1 MCQAPPDQRK
11 RKMVDLFRERQFQN
25 AYKEVCIHVTNGHP
39 WKTHD
44 EGREG
49 VIRIPS
55 LRVI

>member
-1 MCQAPPDQRK
+1 
-11 RKMVDLFRERQFQN
+11 MVDLFRERQFQN
-25 AYKEVCIHVTNGHP
+25 TYKEVCIHVTNGHP